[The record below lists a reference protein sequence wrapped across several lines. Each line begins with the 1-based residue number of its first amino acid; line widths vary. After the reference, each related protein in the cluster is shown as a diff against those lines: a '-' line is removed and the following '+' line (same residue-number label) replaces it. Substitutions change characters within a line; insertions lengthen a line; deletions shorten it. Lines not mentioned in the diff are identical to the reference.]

1 MTTADA
7 GTSGAQVEEKL
18 LESGFDQ
25 KVVANKVTEPKEEK
39 GDEEKDVGQCQCRQV
54 VTGAAQFL
62 FLVIA
67 HHKQVDISAIAHHA
81 HNYYRT
87 QIIQIQEI

>member
-7 GTSGAQVEEKL
+7 GTSGAQVEEEL

-39 GDEEKDVGQCQCRQV
+39 GDEEKDVGQCQCHQI

-62 FLVIA
+62 FLVA

-81 HNYYRT
+81 HYYYRT